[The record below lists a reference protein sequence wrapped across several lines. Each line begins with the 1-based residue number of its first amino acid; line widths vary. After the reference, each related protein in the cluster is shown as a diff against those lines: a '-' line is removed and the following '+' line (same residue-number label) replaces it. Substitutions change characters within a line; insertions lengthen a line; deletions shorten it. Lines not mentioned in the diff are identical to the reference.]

1 MELRTYT
8 FIDVLQPKLA
18 GFLQTVSQGFL
29 PLERQAS
36 LFVEVAP
43 GIAINT
49 VTDVALKRTRV
60 VPGMQ
65 IVERAYG
72 LLEIHSGDQ
81 GEVRA
86 AGAAI
91 LEHLHLA
98 ESDRLAPRVL
108 SREIITGI
116 DDHQSAMIDKMRHGD
131 MLAGGPDA
139 VHAGGS
145 PRRLRRDRRQR
156 GGEARR
162 REPARDGGVRRRGTF
177 VAGRRRGGDPPGRA
191 GDRRR
196 LRGDRRARERIFVMS
211 EPVTTPLDAIDAA
224 IAERLL
230 SAALGSGGDYA
241 DLYFEYRSGAD
252 FAYEEGH
259 VRTVGRGV
267 TLGLGVRVLRGDATG
282 YAYTEELSDERMLEA
297 ARTAAQ
303 IASSGGA
310 PGPVAITP
318 IVLPNFYSVP
328 RPSLEHPGTEKVE
341 LLRRADKAARAA
353 DPRIVRVEASLSEEW
368 KEVLVVSS
376 DGRLA
381 RDRQPMMRFG
391 VSAVAEEGKQRQG
404 GRSGGAGR
412 FGMEYFLRPGQ
423 SPEEHGREAARLA
436 IGMLHAVEAPAGP
449 MEVVLGAG
457 ESGILLH
464 EAVGH
469 GLEADFNRKRTSNY
483 TDQVGQPVAS
493 ALCTVI
499 DDGTIGNARG
509 SINVDDEGNPGR
521 RNVLIQDGILVG
533 YMQDRISAKHF
544 GSDPSGNGRRESFR
558 HEPLPRMTNTILSP
572 GQDDPEDIIRS
583 VKRGVYAKHFSGGQV
598 NISNGDFVFSLTES
612 YLIEDGKIT
621 APLKGVNLIGNG
633 PDVLRKVT
641 MLGNDFK
648 LSDGT
653 WTCGKDGQ
661 SVPVGI
667 GTPTVKISEITVG
680 GSRTS

>member
-1 MELRTYT
+1 
-8 FIDVLQPKLA
+8 
-18 GFLQTVSQGFL
+18 
-29 PLERQAS
+29 
-36 LFVEVAP
+36 
-43 GIAINT
+43 
-49 VTDVALKRTRV
+49 
-60 VPGMQ
+60 
-65 IVERAYG
+65 
-72 LLEIHSGDQ
+72 
-81 GEVRA
+81 
-86 AGAAI
+86 
-91 LEHLHLA
+91 
-98 ESDRLAPRVL
+98 
-108 SREIITGI
+108 
-116 DDHQSAMIDKMRHGD
+116 
-131 MLAGGPDA
+131 
-139 VHAGGS
+139 
-145 PRRLRRDRRQR
+145 
-156 GGEARR
+156 
-162 REPARDGGVRRRGTF
+162 
-177 VAGRRRGGDPPGRA
+177 
-191 GDRRR
+191 
-196 LRGDRRARERIFVMS
+196 MS
-211 EPVTTPLDAIDAA
+211 EQVVTPLDAIDAA

-252 FAYEEGH
+252 YAFEEGR
-259 VRTVGRGV
+259 VRSVGRGV

-303 IASSGGA
+303 IASRGGA
-310 PGPVAITP
+310 PGPVPITP
-318 IVLPNFYSVP
+318 IVLPNFYSVA

-391 VSAVAEEGKQRQG
+391 VSALAEEGKQRQG

-521 RNVLIQDGILVG
+521 RNVLIEDGILVG

-544 GSDPSGNGRRESFR
+544 GADPSCNGRRQSFR
-558 HEPLPRMTNTILSP
+558 HEPLPRMTNTIMSP
-572 GQDDPEDIIRS
+572 GKDDPEDIIRS

-667 GTPTVKISEITVG
+667 GTPTMKIAEITVG
-680 GSRTS
+680 GTRTS

>member
-1 MELRTYT
+1 MS
-8 FIDVLQPKLA
+8 DV
-18 GFLQTVSQGFL
+18 V
-29 PLERQAS
+29 
-36 LFVEVAP
+36 VEV
-43 GIAINT
+43 
-49 VTDVALKRTRV
+49 VETDVKIA
-60 VPGMQ
+60 
-65 IVERAYG
+65 
-72 LLEIHSGDQ
+72 
-81 GEVRA
+81 
-86 AGAAI
+86 
-91 LEHLHLA
+91 
-98 ESDRLAPRVL
+98 
-108 SREIITGI
+108 
-116 DDHQSAMIDKMRHGD
+116 
-131 MLAGGPDA
+131 
-139 VHAGGS
+139 
-145 PRRLRRDRRQR
+145 
-156 GGEARR
+156 EARQ
-162 REPARDGGVRRRGTF
+162 
-177 VAGRRRGGDPPGRA
+177 
-191 GDRRR
+191 
-196 LRGDRRARERIFVMS
+196 
-211 EPVTTPLDAIDAA
+211 TPLDGIDAS

-230 SAALGSGGDYA
+230 AVALGSGGDYA

-252 FAYEEGH
+252 FVLEEGR

-282 YAYTEELSDERMLEA
+282 YAYTEELSSERMLEA

-303 IASSGGA
+303 IASSGAA
-310 PGPVAITP
+310 PGPIAVSALTLPDFYP
-318 IVLPNFYSVP
+318 IDRS
-328 RPSLEHPGTEKVE
+328 SLEHPGAEKVE
-341 LLRRADKAARAA
+341 LLRRADRSARAA

-376 DGRLA
+376 DGRLT
-381 RDRQPMMRFG
+381 RDRQPMVRFG

-436 IGMLHAVEAPAGP
+436 VGMLHAVDAPAGP

-483 TDQVGQPVAS
+483 TDQLGQAVAS
-493 ALCTVI
+493 PLCTVI

-509 SINVDDEGNPGR
+509 SINVDDEGNPGQ
-521 RNVLIQDGILVG
+521 RNVLIKDGILVG

-544 GSDPSGNGRRESFR
+544 GSTPSGNGRRQSFR
-558 HEPLPRMTNTILSP
+558 HEPLPRMTNTFMAP
-572 GQDDPEDIIRS
+572 GQDQPEDIIRS
-583 VKRGVYAKHFSGGQV
+583 VQRGVYAKHFSGGQV

-612 YLIEDGKIT
+612 YLIEDGRIT

-667 GTPTVKISEITVG
+667 GTPTMKIAEITVG
-680 GSRTS
+680 GTRTG